1 MSTRRGF
8 ITLLGGAAT
17 WSWAARAQQT
27 GIPLIGFLSTR
38 APGEDAYLLAAFHQG
53 LKETGYAEGQNVAIE
68 YRFAE
73 NQYDR
78 LPALAADLVRKRVN
92 VIAAPGGPSGPA
104 AKAATATIPVVFSVG
119 TDPVEAG
126 LVASLNRPGGNVTGV
141 ASMGIELGP
150 KRLELMHEMVPA
162 ATIIAALVNPSTP
175 AVETQS
181 RDMQETAGRLGLQI
195 RVLNAGSDR
204 DFDAVFATLPRLS
217 AGGLVIGN
225 DPFFS
230 TRTELLAAL
239 ALRHAV
245 PAISQFREFAAAG
258 GLMTYGGSLT
268 DMHRQVGVYTGR
280 ILKGQKPADLPVQL
294 TTKVEL
300 IINMKT
306 VKALGLTVPLTLLGR
321 ADEVVE

>member
-268 DMHRQVGVYTGR
+268 DMYRQVGVYTGR